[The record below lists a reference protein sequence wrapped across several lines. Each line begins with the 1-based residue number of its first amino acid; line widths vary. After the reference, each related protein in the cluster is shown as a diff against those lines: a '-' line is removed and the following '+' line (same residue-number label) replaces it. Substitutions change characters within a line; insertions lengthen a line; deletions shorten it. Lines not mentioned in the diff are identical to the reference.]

1 MTKVSVSLKPRLNEV
16 LLEKWQKVLCQSLPP
31 RQLHAWEAKEKEAEA
46 GAAEG
51 ANSPSSNLGIAN
63 FRFTD
68 CHGTATSSSAVDSQH
83 LQKIQGWKMPKPRF
97 SWQRQSS
104 FLRSWEGYP
113 QNYRLGLLTSCW
125 SYLEGCNWINPAE
138 KMQTNYKWRIWL
150 EKHWGIFC
158 TQKNRTSCAPVCPFG
173 LQHLRLFCE
182 TRGHNRQTLARSV
195 FEVWVW
201 WYLVQFSV
209 QTQ

>member
-1 MTKVSVSLKPRLNEV
+1 MPIFANQLYMLERQRRKKQRLGQPKVQTV
-16 LLEKWQKVLCQSLPP
+16 L
-31 RQLHAWEAKEKEAEA
+31 
-46 GAAEG
+46 AATL
-51 ANSPSSNLGIAN
+51 AFHDIPN

-104 FLRSWEGYP
+104 FPKVLRRTSPKIQAGPFDVMLKLLGWL
-113 QNYRLGLLTSCW
+113 RLDD
-125 SYLEGCNWINPAE
+125 PAE

-158 TQKNRTSCAPVCPFG
+158 TQKNRTSCAPVCPLG
-173 LQHLRLFCE
+173 LQSFAPVLWNH
-182 TRGHNRQTLARSV
+182 RS
-195 FEVWVW
+195 
-201 WYLVQFSV
+201 
-209 QTQ
+209 